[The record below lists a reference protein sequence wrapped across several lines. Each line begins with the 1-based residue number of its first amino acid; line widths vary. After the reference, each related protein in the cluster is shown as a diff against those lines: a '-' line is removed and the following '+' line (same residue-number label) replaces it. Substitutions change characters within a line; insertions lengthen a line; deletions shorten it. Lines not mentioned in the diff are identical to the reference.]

1 MHLIEH
7 FHHLLKV
14 WYFGHRNGDVVRSIA
29 LLWLVYCG
37 STLSHCVDST
47 VPSIEMFAAW
57 SCWLQ
62 FHRHLF
68 LSWDLIHDKSTLV
81 EVIVWC
87 RQAASHYLYQWWAVS
102 MTPCGT
108 TGSQC
113 NLTKIP
119 WHVFDAV
126 PQNTSGSLRNLWK
139 LNPGWSFL
147 FLFTMTSSNGNIFR
161 VNFWCFLWSTPK

>member
-1 MHLIEH
+1 M
-7 FHHLLKV
+7 
-14 WYFGHRNGDVVRSIA
+14 
-29 LLWLVYCG
+29 
-37 STLSHCVDST
+37 TLSDRLPCYDWCIAGRRFHVVLIVQFLQLKCLQLDHVDYSF
-47 VPSIEMFAAW
+47 IDI
-57 SCWLQ
+57 C
-62 FHRHLF
+62 
-68 LSWDLIHDKSTLV
+68 SWDLIHDKSTLV

-161 VNFWCFLWSTPK
+161 VTDPVCGEFIGPRWIPCTKASDADFWCFLWSTPK